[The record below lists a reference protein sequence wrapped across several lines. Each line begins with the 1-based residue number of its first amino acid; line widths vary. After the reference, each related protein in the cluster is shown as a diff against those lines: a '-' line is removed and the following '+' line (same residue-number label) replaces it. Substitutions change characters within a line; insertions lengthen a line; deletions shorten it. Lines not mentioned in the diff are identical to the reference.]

1 MLAPLLMEWKI
12 MLAVS
17 SPETL
22 IIPGLAGSPEG
33 HWQHVWSEDRDNAR
47 FVVQDNWDTPDI
59 QRWKARL
66 EQALMETDG
75 AYLVAHSLGCV
86 LVAKMIDSAA
96 LGKIRGAL
104 LVAPCDLSATESI
117 HPRLISFGDMP
128 ETKLPFPSVLV
139 GSRNDPYMSEER
151 SRHFAEAWGSRF
163 VDMGY
168 VGHIN
173 RASGFGRFNRGY
185 QLFDNLVASAEHR
198 RPSFKAGGSNVAGV
212 DPEQLVK
219 LRAVALAQ
227 F

>member
-1 MLAPLLMEWKI
+1 MLAPLRMEWNL

-33 HWQHVWSEDRDNAR
+33 HWQHVWSEERDKAR
-47 FVVQDNWDTPDI
+47 FVVQDNWDMPDI
-59 QRWKARL
+59 GTWKARL
-66 EQALMETDG
+66 EQVLLDTDG

-86 LVAKMIDSAA
+86 LAASMADSPAA
-96 LGKIRGAL
+96 GKIRGAL
-104 LVAPCDLSATESI
+104 LVAPCDLAATEVI
-117 HPRLISFGDMP
+117 HPRLIRFGEMP
-128 ETKLPFPSVLV
+128 VAPLPFPSVLV
-139 GSRNDPYMSEER
+139 GSRNDPYMSEDR
-151 SRHFAEAWGSRF
+151 SRHFAELWGARF

-173 RASGFGRFNRGY
+173 RASGFGRFSRGY
-185 QLFDNLVASAEHR
+185 QLFDNLVASADQR
-198 RPSFKAGGSNVAGV
+198 RNTRDTAGV

-219 LRAVALAQ
+219 LRPVALAQ

>member
-1 MLAPLLMEWKI
+1 MRA
-12 MLAVS
+12 AS

-33 HWQHVWSEDRDNAR
+33 HWQHIWSEERERSR

-59 QRWKARL
+59 EHWKARL
-66 EQALMETDG
+66 ERVLIESEG

-86 LVAKMIDSAA
+86 LVAKMFDSRAVE
-96 LGKIRGAL
+96 KIRGAL
-104 LVAPCDLSATESI
+104 LVAPCDLAATETI

-128 ETKLPFPSVLV
+128 QERLPFPSVLV

-151 SRHFAEAWGSRF
+151 ARHFAEAWGARF
-163 VDMGY
+163 ADMGY

-173 RASGFGRFNRGY
+173 RASGFGRFSRGY
-185 QLFDNLVASAEHR
+185 QLFDNLVASTSLRLSAVPA
-198 RPSFKAGGSNVAGV
+198 PSLSAI
-212 DPEQLVK
+212 DPDQLLK
-219 LRAVALAQ
+219 LRPAGLAQ